1 MEAPLHPA
9 ASHHL
14 PSFIT
19 APGETDILMVVTAVI
34 LAASILGFGI
44 LFFRLHHLPEQ
55 MAHGAKRVQLEI
67 VSVLCLIGLLT
78 HIHAFWVAALLLA
91 LIDIPDF
98 GGWLARIAGAVEKMA
113 GLKGADGATQAASEM
128 PADTVPGDVKPIAAP
143 AATPREARDRSAK
156 PKEPAHA

>member
-1 MEAPLHPA
+1 MAVPLHPA

-14 PSFIT
+14 PWFIT

-55 MAHGAKRVQLEI
+55 VAHGSKKIQLEI

-78 HIHAFWVAALLLA
+78 HIHAFWVVALLLA
-91 LIDIPDF
+91 MIDIPDF
-98 GGWLARIAGAVEKMA
+98 GGALGRIAGAVERMA
-113 GLKGADGATQAASEM
+113 GLKVAEVAARPPEASADAEPSDAKPLEGTAA
-128 PADTVPGDVKPIAAP
+128 AA
-143 AATPREARDRSAK
+143 REARSPSAK
-156 PKEPAHA
+156 PKEPIHA

>member
-9 ASHHL
+9 ASNHL

-34 LAASILGFGI
+34 LAGSILAFGI

-55 MAHGAKRVQLEI
+55 MAHGSKRIQLEI

-91 LIDIPDF
+91 LIDFPDF

-113 GLKGADGATQAASEM
+113 GIKGADGATRATPEV
-128 PADTVPGDVKPIAAP
+128 PADTESGEVTPLAAP
-143 AATPREARDRSAK
+143 AATAREAKGRSAK